1 MAGVGPATA
10 VVQCI
15 EPETEV
21 TMATTTRRSVLQT
34 AAAATTLLATPFMR
48 GAHAAGKLSV
58 GFWDHWVPGANEPL
72 EKLCREWA
80 EKEKVELKTDFITSN
95 GDKDLLTVAAESQ
108 SKSGHDILSFTAWYA
123 PGQAENL
130 EPVDDVM
137 AELIRQHG
145 AVSAG
150 AEYLGKQDGHWV
162 AVPTSFGSTL
172 SPPCARIDL
181 MRQIVG
187 LDVTKMYPAGAPPD
201 SELEAAWTWD
211 FFSQAAARCFK
222 AGYPFGMPLSTTSDA
237 VQWVGAFFNSYGAQL
252 VDAKGEITVNSDAIR
267 TVLEWFKK
275 TVPFFPPS
283 VFSWDDSSNNKALIS
298 GQSALI
304 FNAPSAWAVAKRD
317 APKVAEQL
325 WTFPA
330 PKGPKGRHISGRY
343 RYWGIWNFSA
353 NKSAAKS
360 LLLYLS
366 TREAIGKL
374 LEAGQGFDVPPF
386 EKLDSPVWADAEPPK
401 GTLYNFPPRGEVI
414 VSVAGSPAPARIGV
428 QLYAQGTMCKMIAQ
442 CTQQGKSIDEAI
454 TFGERELEGYMRT

>member
-1 MAGVGPATA
+1 
-10 VVQCI
+10 
-15 EPETEV
+15 
-21 TMATTTRRSVLQT
+21 MATMTRRAVLRT
-34 AAAATTLLATPFMR
+34 AALATTILARPFVR
-48 GAHAAGKLSV
+48 GVHAAGKLNV
-58 GFWDHWVPGANEPL
+58 GFWDHWVPGANGPL
-72 EKLCREWA
+72 EALCRKWA
-80 EKEKVELKTDFITSN
+80 EKEKVELKVDFITSN
-95 GDKDLLTVAAESQ
+95 GDKDLLSVAAEAQ

-123 PGQAENL
+123 PGQADNL

-137 AELIRQHG
+137 AALIEQHG

-181 MRQIVG
+181 MMQLVG
-187 LDVTKMYPAGAPPD
+187 LDVTKMYPTGAPPD
-201 SELEAAWTWD
+201 KELEAAWTWD
-211 FFSQAAARCFK
+211 FFPQAAEKCHK
-222 AGYPFGMPLSTTSDA
+222 AGYPFGMPISTCSDA
-237 VQWVGAFFNSYGAQL
+237 VQFVGAVFNSYGVQL
-252 VDAKGEITVNSDAIR
+252 VDAKGEITVKSDATR
-267 TVLEWFKK
+267 TVLEWFKR

-330 PKGPKGRHISGRY
+330 PKGPKGPHISGRY
-343 RYWGIWNFSA
+343 RYWGTWNFSA

-386 EKLDSPVWADAEPPK
+386 EKLDSPVWAAAEPPK

-414 VSVAGSPAPARIGV
+414 VSVAGFPAPARIGV
-428 QLYAQGTMCKMIAQ
+428 QMYAQGTMCKMIAQ
-442 CTQQGKSIDEAI
+442 CTQQGKSVDEAI
-454 TFGERELEGYMRT
+454 AFGERELEGYMRT

>member
-1 MAGVGPATA
+1 
-10 VVQCI
+10 
-15 EPETEV
+15 
-21 TMATTTRRSVLQT
+21 MATTTRRTVLQT
-34 AAAATTLLATPFMR
+34 AALATTILATPFVR

-72 EKLCREWA
+72 EILCREWS
-80 EKEKVELKTDFITSN
+80 EREKVELKVDFITSN
-95 GDKDLLTVAAESQ
+95 GDKDLLTVAAEAQ

-123 PGQAENL
+123 PGQADKL

-137 AELIRQHG
+137 AALVRQHG

-181 MRQIVG
+181 MKQIVG

-201 SELEAAWTWD
+201 SELEAGWTWD
-211 FFSQAAARCFK
+211 FFSQAAAKCFK
-222 AGYPFGMPLSTTSDA
+222 AGYPFGMPISTTSDA
-237 VQWVGAFFNSYGAQL
+237 VQWVGALFNSYGAQL
-252 VDAKGEITVNSDAIR
+252 VDAKGEITVRSDATR
-267 TVLEWFKK
+267 SVLEWCKK

-298 GQSALI
+298 GQSAMI

-330 PKGPKGRHISGRY
+330 PKGPTGRHISGRY

-374 LEAGQGFDVPPF
+374 LKAGQGFDVPPF

-428 QLYAQGTMCKMIAQ
+428 QMYAQGTMCKMIAQ
-442 CTQQGKSIDEAI
+442 CTQQEKSIDEAI